1 MVKDLIMVG
10 NKTKP
15 NIHFNYEKGELN
27 IEGRCILEYAEIV
40 FEPMSEWLEEYFEN
54 SNKKTIINLSLEYF
68 NSSTAKALVRFLLLA
83 KEKSNKVS
91 DLTVNY
97 YYDDENVY
105 EYGQDFQ
112 EVSGITF
119 NFIEK
124 NFHP

>member
-27 IEGRCILEYAEIV
+27 IEGRCILEYAEII
-40 FEPMSEWLEEYFEN
+40 FEPMSKWLEEYFE
-54 SNKKTIINLSLEYF
+54 SSRKKTTINLSLEYF
-68 NSSTAKALVRFLLLA
+68 NSSTAKALVRFLILA